1 MIFRVHVNY
10 HNIVIQ
16 KEESI
21 LNKAKSGQRI
31 QRPRRSLPE
40 LVGGS
45 LIITL
50 LRRLAAFLYRKLD
63 ESFIGGIFT
72 AYDRENEL
80 LRESAVAGYVN
91 RLDPGGRVI
100 HPLKQKL
107 ARGFENS
114 AILGYIRKMLASML
128 ACQVKVYGL
137 FLFSFAVYSA
147 IVYVFRVFLIDKG
160 APLIDAGTIVTLVLT
175 VIASV
180 GMISS
185 RHTVAGALLQSST
198 ATFFLFNVAGLRR
211 ETFDNAGERE
221 GKYNIAFIAGML
233 LGILSY
239 FVAPLW
245 ILIGLGGLI
254 AAYLVLVSP
263 EFGVLMIM
271 ILLPVAPTMGLVAA
285 VLYTALCFLLKLM
298 CGKRS
303 LKFDLLDGT
312 ILVFML
318 LMIGGGLVAM
328 SSASAKPMLVYV
340 AFMVGYFLV
349 VNLIRSKEW
358 LNRCVAGVIFS
369 CTLVSLY
376 GLYQNFFGTVEQTWQ
391 DSDMFSEIEGRV
403 VSTFENPNVLAEYLI
418 MVLPLI
424 LAAFIMKRGARSKLV
439 LAFAGAVTAACLI
452 YTWSRGAWLGCMIGI
467 LIFMLMYSKNTLVFL
482 LFCVLGI
489 PFLPFVLPE
498 SITQR
503 FMSIGNLG
511 DSSTSY
517 RVYIW
522 QGVVNM
528 LRDCFGGGIGIG
540 NDSFKLVYPYYALS
554 GIETAPHSH
563 NLYLQI
569 CVEIGI
575 IGLVVFLAA
584 MFMYVQ
590 GCFTLQIKER
600 RGTKL
605 MSAAIL
611 CGILSVLAQ
620 GFTDYIWYNYRVF
633 LMFWLLLGLGV
644 SVRKVLCSA
653 ADDDYI

>member
-1 MIFRVHVNY
+1 MN
-10 HNIVIQ
+10 N
-16 KEESI
+16 
-21 LNKAKSGQRI
+21 AKSERSVKK
-31 QRPRRSLPE
+31 PRRSLPE
-40 LVGGS
+40 LVAGS

-50 LRRLAAFLYRKLD
+50 LRRLAAVIYRKFD
-63 ESFIGGIFT
+63 ESIIGGIFT

-80 LRESAVAGYVN
+80 VRKSAVAGYVN

-107 ARGFENS
+107 AKGFENS
-114 AILGYIRKMLASML
+114 AILSCIRRLLSSML
-128 ACQVKVYGL
+128 ACQFKVYGL

-147 IVYVFRVFLIDKG
+147 IVYVFKIFLIDDV
-160 APLIDAGTIVTLVLT
+160 PTIDAGTIVTLVLT

-185 RHTVAGALLQSST
+185 RHTLAGALLQSSS
-198 ATFFLFNVAGLRR
+198 ASFFLFEVAGLRR

-221 GKYNIAFIAGML
+221 GRYNIAFILGML
-233 LGILSY
+233 FGILSY
-239 FVAPLW
+239 FIAPMW

-254 AAYLVLVSP
+254 AAYLVLCSP

-271 ILLPVAPTMGLVAA
+271 VLLPVAPTMGLVAA
-285 VLYTALCFLLKLM
+285 VLYCALCFLLKLM

-312 ILVFML
+312 IFVFML
-318 LMIGGGLVAM
+318 MMIGGGLVAA
-328 SSASAKPMLVYV
+328 SSASIKPMLVYV

-358 LNRCVAGVIFS
+358 LNRCVMGVIFS
-369 CTLVSLY
+369 TTLVSLY

-424 LAAFIMKRGARSKLV
+424 LAAFILKSGARGKLM
-439 LAFAGAVTAACLI
+439 LAVAGALCAACLI
-452 YTWSRGAWLGCMIGI
+452 YTWSRGAWLGCLIG
-467 LIFMLMYSKNTLVFL
+467 LFIFMLMYSKNTLVFL
-482 LFCVLGI
+482 LFCTLGI
-489 PFLPFVLPE
+489 PFLPFILPD
-498 SITQR
+498 SIIQR

-528 LRDCFGGGIGIG
+528 LSDCFGGGIGIG

-575 IGLVVFLAA
+575 FGLIVFLAA
-584 MFMYVQ
+584 MFLYVQ
-590 GCFTLQIKER
+590 GAFTLHTNEKR
-600 RGTKL
+600 DTRL
-605 MSAAIL
+605 LSAAIM
-611 CGILSVLAQ
+611 CGMLSVLAQ

-633 LMFWLLLGLGV
+633 LMFWLMLGLGV
-644 SVRKVLCSA
+644 AVRKVLVSSV
-653 ADDDYI
+653 DDDYI

>member
-1 MIFRVHVNY
+1 MN
-10 HNIVIQ
+10 N
-16 KEESI
+16 
-21 LNKAKSGQRI
+21 AKSGRAVPKQ
-31 QRPRRSLPE
+31 RRSLPE
-40 LVGGS
+40 LINGS

-63 ESFIGGIFT
+63 ESFVGGIFT

-80 LRESAVAGYVN
+80 VRESAVAGYVN
-91 RLDPGGRVI
+91 RLDPRGRVL

-107 ARGFENS
+107 AQGFENS
-114 AILGYIRKMLASML
+114 VILSFIRRLLSSML
-128 ACQVKVYGL
+128 ACQFKVYGL

-147 IVYVFRVFLIDKG
+147 IVYVFRIFLIDDT
-160 APLIDAGTIVTLVLT
+160 PTIDAGTIVTIVLT

-185 RHTVAGALLQSST
+185 RHTIAGALLQSST
-198 ATFFLFNVAGLRR
+198 ASFFLFDVAGLRR

-221 GKYNIAFIAGML
+221 GRYNIAFIAGML

-239 FVAPLW
+239 FIAPLW

-254 AAYLVLVSP
+254 VAYLVLCSP

-271 ILLPVAPTMGLVAA
+271 VLLPVAPTMGLVAA
-285 VLYTALCFLLKLM
+285 VLYCALCFLLKLM

-312 ILVFML
+312 VLVFML

-340 AFMVGYFLV
+340 AFMIGYFLV

-358 LNRCVAGVIFS
+358 LNRCVIGIIFS

-424 LAAFIMKRGARSKLV
+424 LAAFIIKRGARSKLV
-439 LAFAGAVTAACLI
+439 LFFAGAVTAACLI

-482 LFCVLGI
+482 LFCVFGI

-503 FMSIGNLG
+503 FLSIGNLG

-522 QGVVNM
+522 QGVMNM
-528 LRDCFGGGIGIG
+528 LSDCFGGGIGIG

-575 IGLVVFLAA
+575 FGLIIFLAA
-584 MFMYVQ
+584 MFLYVQ
-590 GCFTLQIKER
+590 GAFTLHTREKR
-600 RGTKL
+600 DTRL
-605 MSAAIL
+605 LSAAIM

-620 GFTDYIWYNYRVF
+620 GLTDYIWYNYRVF

-644 SVRKVLCSA
+644 AVRKILYTS
-653 ADDDYI
+653 ADDNYI